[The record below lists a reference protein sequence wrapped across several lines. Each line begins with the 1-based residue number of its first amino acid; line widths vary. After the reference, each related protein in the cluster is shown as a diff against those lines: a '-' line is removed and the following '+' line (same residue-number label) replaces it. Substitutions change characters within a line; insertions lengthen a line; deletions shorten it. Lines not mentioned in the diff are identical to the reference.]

1 MADFMLTEIDSE
13 TCKELKR
20 RLSDFVKIV
29 DYRAFGS
36 RVRGDNEADSDLDV
50 FIEVERL
57 TLEIKRQ
64 IQAVACEVGMERSV
78 YISPLLFS
86 RSEIEDTPMRSSEI
100 VLGIKK
106 EGVVL

>member
-1 MADFMLTEIDSE
+1 MLTDVDSD

-20 RLSDFVKIV
+20 RISELVKIL

-36 RVRGDNEADSDLDV
+36 RVRGDNDADSDLDV

-57 TLEIKRQ
+57 TWEIKRQ
-64 IQAVACEVGMERSV
+64 IQAVACEVGMERHV

-106 EGVVL
+106 EGVAI